1 MLTLMFKLHFLKLS
15 FTPFPLIYLA
25 PQELLGCR
33 DLTYACLVDTLGKS
47 KARESKIFTARSSRV
62 YYPQIQFSDWSLICS
77 IYEMHCKYLFLKE
90 IVKASNL
97 LFCYVIILSIA
108 WFFLPFCLINI
119 YLISKIK
126 ALLTSKD
133 CLFVM
138 VAVACFAV
146 LSYFACSGSSKEC
159 QSEWDGDWGC
169 SAGLRGSRT
178 SLMID
183 SCLLAWFLSVTSG
196 PCCWHH

>member
-47 KARESKIFTARSSRV
+47 KARESRIFTARSSRV

-138 VAVACFAV
+138 VAVVCFAV
-146 LSYFACSGSSKEC
+146 LSYFAWQFKGVSVRV
-159 QSEWDGDWGC
+159 WWW
-169 SAGLRGSRT
+169 LRDALLDCGVLAPPLWLT
-178 SLMID
+178 AACWHG
-183 SCLLAWFLSVTSG
+183 SCL
-196 PCCWHH
+196 